1 LGKTPEEVASLPIDQ
16 RFQRYAKGEADPGF
30 EALFFQF
37 GRYLLISSSRP
48 GGLPAN
54 LQGVWNQLTKPA
66 WRGDYHSNINIQM
79 NYWPAELT
87 NLSEC
92 HVPLFNFVAA
102 QAPVYRKNMLSDP
115 QMAKRLPQPP
125 WLDNPHADR
134 CLRRLVVELNIP
146 ANAWYCQH
154 LLAAL

>member
-1 LGKTPEEVASLPIDQ
+1 
-16 RFQRYAKGEADPGF
+16 
-30 EALFFQF
+30 
-37 GRYLLISSSRP
+37 
-48 GGLPAN
+48 
-54 LQGVWNQLTKPA
+54 VWNELTKPA

-115 QMAKRLPQPP
+115 QMAKRFPTT
-125 WLDNPHADR
+125 
-134 CLRRLVVELNIP
+134 VVGQS
-146 ANAWYCQH
+146 AQTGAFGGSSWS
-154 LLAAL
+154 